1 MVPSALGCFVLDAGD
16 LGRFCRE
23 GGPPSTMDLWTLAKE
38 INTQMLEQNPEQ
50 PSIALW
56 GDKMHF
62 ASLPPLLLAAL
73 YQ

>member
-1 MVPSALGCFVLDAGD
+1 
-16 LGRFCRE
+16 
-23 GGPPSTMDLWTLAKE
+23 MDLWTLAKE

-62 ASLPPLLLAAL
+62 ASLPPLFLAAL